1 MAAIST
7 IELKLR
13 KLGYNT
19 LKNISSK
26 RTAILTNQSRI
37 PLLQEVAKQF
47 EEEGAQYI
55 PEFTTASGS
64 LVSSSGVVKIG
75 DLIILA
81 KPLSRQGGGS
91 AGLDNE
97 DALVKE
103 VQEYITKEGW
113 ASIAVH
119 FVAGGKTIKVPG
131 VRGVQSVGS
140 DTANRKKS
148 DVNLLTDSGP
158 FPISIKKTNAEYWES
173 ADRIWG
179 AKAKVALDFLAQQGD
194 IELVEQGGIY
204 TFGKNV
210 TGVAIPAT
218 DDERTN
224 FVFGADLLGRGIV
237 VKQTFSNSTF
247 SWDEEKGILQVRCKK
262 IFQTLNDVKNGD
274 EDVYLFIRKDRTR
287 RNPYPGMRV
296 LATYKSRV
304 SSSSIK
310 TFPRR
315 KFGSLI

>member
-1 MAAIST
+1 M
-7 IELKLR
+7 R

-103 VQEYITKEGW
+103 VQEYINKEGW

-131 VRGVQSVGS
+131 VPERVQSVGA

-158 FPISIKKTNAEYWES
+158 FPISIKKTNAE
-173 ADRIWG
+173 I
-179 AKAKVALDFLAQQGD
+179 
-194 IELVEQGGIY
+194 
-204 TFGKNV
+204 
-210 TGVAIPAT
+210 
-218 DDERTN
+218 
-224 FVFGADLLGRGIV
+224 
-237 VKQTFSNSTF
+237 
-247 SWDEEKGILQVRCKK
+247 
-262 IFQTLNDVKNGD
+262 
-274 EDVYLFIRKDRTR
+274 
-287 RNPYPGMRV
+287 PGMICR
-296 LATYKSRV
+296 
-304 SSSSIK
+304 
-310 TFPRR
+310 
-315 KFGSLI
+315 